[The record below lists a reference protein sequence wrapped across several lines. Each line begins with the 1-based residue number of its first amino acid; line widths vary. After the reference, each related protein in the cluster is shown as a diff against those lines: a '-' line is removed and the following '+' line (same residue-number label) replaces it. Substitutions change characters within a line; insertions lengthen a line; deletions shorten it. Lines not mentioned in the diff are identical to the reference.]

1 MEYWTSSGK
10 SLQDSIEK
18 GIEAAQKAFALDDS
32 NASAHAL
39 LGDFYWL
46 KREYDK
52 AISEGER
59 AVALEPG
66 GANRHLQ
73 YGMSLNYGGRSEEA
87 IPVLQ
92 KAIRLNPLGETGNF
106 LHLGHPLRDEGRF
119 EEAVSAYKKSLQLAP
134 DNITSHIG
142 LAATYSMM
150 GREKD
155 ARAEGAEVLRINPK
169 FSLDS
174 LAKMLPYKDQSE
186 TDKVANALRKAG
198 LK

>member
-1 MEYWTSSGK
+1 M
-10 SLQDSIEK
+10 
-18 GIEAAQKAFALDDS
+18 
-32 NASAHAL
+32 
-39 LGDFYWL
+39 
-46 KREYDK
+46 
-52 AISEGER
+52 
-59 AVALEPG
+59 
-66 GANRHLQ
+66 
-73 YGMSLNYGGRSEEA
+73 
-87 IPVLQ
+87 
-92 KAIRLNPLGETGNF
+92 
-106 LHLGHPLRDEGRF
+106 
-119 EEAVSAYKKSLQLAP
+119 
-134 DNITSHIG
+134 G